1 MNKNLIVLIGILMA
15 GIIAYQAYLLG
26 KLQAGKQEQP
36 AAKHEPK
43 ITVEIEKEH
52 PPLIPAPAT
61 HTARNSTPSGNVTAA
76 APLIDEKKIKKDIAR
91 VFKDIFGNPKVKAE
105 IQKNM
110 SEMQQQLQEGMSQF
124 QKEIVMMTAQ
134 LQKASQSDPMLKE
147 LFQNFKLPKALEFH
161 DAGNHYALEVDV
173 PDNAKS
179 SVDVKVKKGFL
190 VILIHQITE
199 EQHEENGVIV
209 EKELKRKK
217 QILVTIPQ
225 DADIEKLDTAYNHG
239 KLTLTLPKKSVAHR

>member
-1 MNKNLIVLIGILMA
+1 MNKNLIILIGILMA

-26 KLQAGKQEQP
+26 KLQAQKQEQP
-36 AAKHEPK
+36 VAKHEPK
-43 ITVEIEKEH
+43 VTVEIEKEH
-52 PPLIPAPAT
+52 PTLIPAT
-61 HTARNSTPSGNVTAA
+61 HTARSTAPSGNITAA
-76 APLIDEKKIKKDIAR
+76 APLIDEKKIKEDIAR
-91 VFKDIFGNPKVKAE
+91 VFKDIFGNPKVKEE

-134 LQKASQSDPMLKE
+134 LQKAAQSDPMLKE

-161 DAGNHYALEVDV
+161 DAGDHYTLEVDV

-190 VILIHQITE
+190 VIIIHQVTAE
-199 EQHEENGVIV
+199 RHEENGVIV

-217 QILVTIPQ
+217 QILVTVPH
-225 DADIEKLDTAYNHG
+225 DADIEKLDTTYNHG
-239 KLTLTLPKKSVAHR
+239 KLLLTLPKKSATHT